1 MLFESS
7 IAQRNRAVTFTAPR
21 PNDPATDYLVG
32 NIRRA
37 YALGYNIEPG
47 WVWWNPAHR
56 RGQGGKDIRGLRS
69 NWQRLGRLP
78 LAEIE
83 RRVRGGTAN
92 GYLVH
97 GSTSCP
103 QFGGVTLLDGDTDDE
118 CRRISAAVSG
128 AMPHV
133 RSGSGW
139 WHWYA
144 RGVLKSSV
152 ALKTKD
158 TAFGPGTWYLGPNG
172 DRRTYAG
179 ALPDAAGL
187 LVPNPSRVGHLSTQH
202 VASVSI
208 SNGHSSYWIETKT
221 ADTAHRQWQRLHDR
235 AIGLVRRCEMFGWA
249 GSHTQ
254 LLELTRELA
263 QLAPEHA
270 HQAVG
275 QWWREGGAGYVDNR
289 VWAMLDTALGKYPA
303 DVVVAPER
311 VTALSQAAGGSG
323 ATTVPVS
330 ISGGAGTPQ
339 TSLPLGQ
346 SGAAPTTRS
355 VVPAQ
360 GHTGSEGGGP
370 GPVSTPTLGDGAAR
384 TGSAEDQPTPPR
396 RLPMIGD
403 PVWDAYAWTRSIR
416 AQARAADV
424 CPDAVLGAML
434 ASYASRV
441 PPSVR
446 VVTGTKM
453 PLGANLVVS
462 LVGPSGSDK
471 STAFALAQ
479 RMMNAEWSSSV
490 PVIANPGSGEAFAA
504 NLTRPDPDWQGPAR
518 QCPKVLREDPRVLFY
533 VSEGALLGSVAGRL
547 GSTWLPHLRA
557 LAVDESLSTSNATAE
572 INRQVPAQRY
582 RAAVVVGYQVIT
594 ATTVLHDT
602 GTGTAQRFLW
612 FTSLSSEDI
621 DPAALPET
629 PYAPMA
635 VPNLTRL
642 GQGVDDDQEQVHYLT
657 VTGSIT
663 RRILAE
669 QRHERLT
676 RDITA
681 TDDHDA
687 HRHMLVAKLAALAVL
702 ADGRVMINE
711 ADWLWAEALY
721 ASSAATRDELL
732 DIADQ
737 SALADRV
744 ATGRKLAD
752 TDRARKRYDG
762 DEVRVAQVVLNKVAQ
777 SGGSATRR
785 ELIRAAGR
793 DYQLVPSAL
802 DQLIAS
808 GYLVRGADNRFTQR
822 YNS

>member
-1 MLFESS
+1 MTGVVDRPIVSPPMPNVQV
-7 IAQRNRAVTFTAPR
+7 AMAVP
-21 PNDPATDYLVG
+21 DPGAEYLIG

-37 YALGYNIEPG
+37 VALGYNIEPG

-56 RGQGGKDIRGLRS
+56 GGRGGKDIRGLRS
-69 NWQRLGRLP
+69 NWQRLGGLP
-78 LAEIE
+78 LDEIE
-83 RRVRGGTAN
+83 RRIRTGAAN

-103 QFGGVTLLDGDTDDE
+103 QLGGVTLLDGDTDDE
-118 CRRISAAVSG
+118 CRRISAAVGG
-128 AMPHV
+128 AVPHV

-144 RGVLKSSV
+144 AGVLKSSIT
-152 ALKTKD
+152 LKTKD
-158 TAFGPGTWYLGPNG
+158 TAFGPGSWYLGPDG
-172 DRRTYAG
+172 RRRTYAG
-179 ALPDAAGL
+179 ALPAAAEL
-187 LVPNPSRVGHLSTQH
+187 ARVAVMPTTAPPPQTAGQPT
-202 VASVSI
+202 
-208 SNGHSSYWIETKT
+208 SSYWQT
-221 ADTAHRQWQRLHDR
+221 AKSVDTAARQWDRLHDR
-235 AIGLVRRCEMFGWA
+235 TVGFVRRCEMFGWSGA
-249 GSHTQ
+249 HTQ

-270 HQAVG
+270 HRAIG
-275 QWWREGGAGYVDNR
+275 EWFREGGAGYVDSR
-289 VWAMLDTALGKYPA
+289 VWAMLDTAFGKYPA
-303 DVVVAPER
+303 DDVATPATQPPHTVGSTPVVQPG
-311 VTALSQAAGGSG
+311 AATPHP
-323 ATTVPVS
+323 AD
-330 ISGGAGTPQ
+330 AGT
-339 TSLPLGQ
+339 T
-346 SGAAPTTRS
+346 
-355 VVPAQ
+355 
-360 GHTGSEGGGP
+360 GGGP
-370 GPVSTPTLGDGAAR
+370 GSPLATGRVDVSGGTAVPTGPTAEQ
-384 TGSAEDQPTPPR
+384 GSAPR
-396 RLPMIGD
+396 RLPMIAD
-403 PVWDAYAWTRSIR
+403 PVWDAYGWTRSIR

-479 RMMNAEWSSSV
+479 RMMNAEWPSSV

-582 RAAVVVGYQVIT
+582 RAAVVVGYQVTT

-612 FTSLSSEDI
+612 FTSLSSEDVAPGHV
-621 DPAALPET
+621 DAPHV
-629 PYAPMA
+629 PMA

-642 GQGVDDDQEQVHYLT
+642 GQGVDDLQEAVHLLT
-657 VTGSIT
+657 VTRSIT
-663 RRILAE
+663 DRIIAE

-702 ADGRVMINE
+702 ADGRVMIDE
-711 ADWLWAEALY
+711 SDWLWAEALY
-721 ASSAATRDELL
+721 AASAATRDELL
-732 DIADQ
+732 DIADDT
-737 SALADRV
+737 ARTDRV
-744 ATGRKLAD
+744 SIGRRMAD
-752 TDRARKRYDG
+752 TDRARKTYDG
-762 DEVRVAQVVLNKVAQ
+762 DEVRVAQTILNRVTKL
-777 SGGSATRR
+777 GSATKRDLAHAVR
-785 ELIRAAGR
+785 TKDRSLIPG
-793 DYQLVPSAL
+793 AL
-802 DQLIAS
+802 DQLIGS
-808 GYLVRGADNRFTQR
+808 GYLVRQTDGRFTQR
-822 YNS
+822 YNG

>member
-1 MLFESS
+1 MTGL
-7 IAQRNRAVTFTAPR
+7 VDR
-21 PNDPATDYLVG
+21 PAGATLTPNPLIDQAARDPGAEYLIN

-47 WVWWNPAHR
+47 WVYWDSEKSN
-56 RGQGGKDIRGLRS
+56 GQGSKNMRGLRKD
-69 NWQRLGRLP
+69 WQTSGMLP

-83 RRVRGGTAN
+83 ARVLSGRAN
-92 GYLVH
+92 GYMIH
-97 GSTSCP
+97 CSTSCP
-103 QFGGVTLLDGDTDDE
+103 QVGGVTLLDGDTDDE
-118 CRRISAAVSG
+118 CRRISAAVG
-128 AMPHV
+128 KAMPHV

-152 ALKTKD
+152 TLKTKD
-158 TAFGPGTWYLGPNG
+158 TAFGPGSWYVGPDG
-172 DRRTYAG
+172 QRRTYAG

-187 LVPNPSRVGHLSTQH
+187 AVVAAPPIWTPTAAAVPATEP
-202 VASVSI
+202 
-208 SNGHSSYWIETKT
+208 SYWQNVKS
-221 ADTAHRQWQRLHDR
+221 ADTANRQWERLRDR
-235 AIGLVRRCEMFGWA
+235 TIGFVRRCEMFGWSGA
-249 GSHTQ
+249 HST

-270 HQAVG
+270 HRAIGEWFQA
-275 QWWREGGAGYVDNR
+275 GGAGYVDNR
-289 VWAMLDTALGKYPA
+289 VWAMLDAALGKYPA
-303 DVVVAPER
+303 DEVVAP
-311 VTALSQAAGGSG
+311 VSAVPDANHAQVVHSLG
-323 ATTVPVS
+323 ATTPLPAGHVLAVDARSPAG
-330 ISGGAGTPQ
+330 SGLESTEPNV
-339 TSLPLGQ
+339 
-346 SGAAPTTRS
+346 AA
-355 VVPAQ
+355 
-360 GHTGSEGGGP
+360 
-370 GPVSTPTLGDGAAR
+370 
-384 TGSAEDQPTPPR
+384 PR
-396 RLPMIGD
+396 RLPMIPD
-403 PVWDAYAWTRSIR
+403 PVWDAYGWTRSIR

-434 ASYASRV
+434 ASYAARV

-479 RMMNAEWSSSV
+479 RMMAAEQPSSV

-582 RAAVVVGYQVIT
+582 RAAVVVGFQVTT
-594 ATTVLHDT
+594 ATAVLHDT

-612 FTSLSSEDI
+612 FTSLSSENLAPGQGVD
-621 DPAALPET
+621 A
-629 PYAPMA
+629 PYVPMA
-635 VPNLTRL
+635 VPHITRL
-642 GQGVDDDQEQVHYLT
+642 GQGVDDAGETEHYLT
-657 VTGSIT
+657 VTQTIT
-663 RRILAE
+663 DRIIAE
-669 QRHERLT
+669 QRHQRLT
-676 RDITA
+676 RDIAA

-702 ADGRVMINE
+702 ADGCAMIDE

-721 ASSAATRDELL
+721 AASAATRDELL
-732 DIADQ
+732 DIAEE
-737 SALADRV
+737 SASIERV
-744 ATGRKLAD
+744 TTGRRMAEG
-752 TDRARKRYDG
+752 DRARKGYDS
-762 DEVRVAQVVLNKVAQ
+762 DEVRVAQTILNRVAKL
-777 SGGSATRR
+777 GGAITKR
-785 ELIRAAGR
+785 EINRAVKNRDRSLIAGALE
-793 DYQLVPSAL
+793 QLVS
-802 DQLIAS
+802 S
-808 GYLVRGADNRFTQR
+808 GYLVRQMDGRFTQR
-822 YNS
+822 HDG

>member
-1 MLFESS
+1 MTGVVDRPIVSPPMPN
-7 IAQRNRAVTFTAPR
+7 AQVAVAVP
-21 PNDPATDYLVG
+21 DPGTDYLIG

-37 YALGYNIEPG
+37 VALGYNIEPG

-56 RGQGGKDIRGLRS
+56 GGQGGKDIRGLRS
-69 NWQRLGRLP
+69 NWQRLGGLP

-83 RRVRGGTAN
+83 RRIRTGTAN

-103 QFGGVTLLDGDTDDE
+103 QLGGVTLLDGDTDDE
-118 CRRISAAVSG
+118 CRRISAAVGG
-128 AMPHV
+128 AVPHV

-144 RGVLKSSV
+144 VGVLKSSV

-158 TAFGPGTWYLGPNG
+158 TAFGPGSWYLGPDG
-172 DRRTYAG
+172 QRRTYAG
-179 ALPDAAGL
+179 ALPGPAELARVAVMPATAPQPQPAGQ
-187 LVPNPSRVGHLSTQH
+187 PTGINPT
-202 VASVSI
+202 ASF
-208 SNGHSSYWIETKT
+208 WQTAKT
-221 ADTAHRQWQRLHDR
+221 VDTAARQWERLHDR
-235 AIGLVRRCEMFGWA
+235 TVGFVRRCEMFGWSGA
-249 GSHTQ
+249 HTQ

-270 HQAVG
+270 HRAIG
-275 QWWREGGAGYVDNR
+275 EWFREGGAGYVDNR
-289 VWAMLDTALGKYPA
+289 VWTMLDTALGKYPA
-303 DVVVAPER
+303 DEVEGPAPAG
-311 VTALSQAAGGSG
+311 VLINGSPQTAGPSMPLGESG
-323 ATTVPVS
+323 VDVPITVPALPTQEY
-330 ISGGAGTPQ
+330 AG
-339 TSLPLGQ
+339 SD
-346 SGAAPTTRS
+346 
-355 VVPAQ
+355 
-360 GHTGSEGGGP
+360 GGP
-370 GPVSTPTLGDGAAR
+370 GSPLATGRVDVSGGTAVPAGPTAEQ
-384 TGSAEDQPTPPR
+384 GSAPR
-396 RLPMIGD
+396 RLPMIAD
-403 PVWDAYAWTRSIR
+403 PVWDAYGWTRSIR

-453 PLGANLVVS
+453 PLGTNLVVS

-479 RMMNAEWSSSV
+479 RMMNAEWPSSV

-582 RAAVVVGYQVIT
+582 RAAVVVGYQVTT

-612 FTSLSSEDI
+612 FTSLSSEDVAPGHV
-621 DPAALPET
+621 DA
-629 PYAPMA
+629 PYVPMA

-642 GQGVDDDQEQVHYLT
+642 GQGVDDLQEAVHLLT
-657 VTGSIT
+657 VTRSIT
-663 RRILAE
+663 DRIITE

-702 ADGRVMINE
+702 ADGRVMIDE
-711 ADWLWAEALY
+711 SDWLWAEALY
-721 ASSAATRDELL
+721 GASAATRDELL
-732 DIADQ
+732 DIADD
-737 SALADRV
+737 AARTDRV
-744 ATGRKLAD
+744 SIGRRLAD
-752 TDRARKRYDG
+752 TDRARKTYDG
-762 DEVRVAQVVLNKVAQ
+762 DEVRVAQTILNRVTKL
-777 SGGSATRR
+777 GGSATKRS
-785 ELIRAAGR
+785 ITQAVAGR
-793 DYQLVPSAL
+793 DRSLIPGALEQLVS
-802 DQLIAS
+802 S
-808 GYLVRGADNRFTQR
+808 GYLVRQTNGRFTQR
-822 YNS
+822 YN

>member
-1 MLFESS
+1 MTGVVDRPIVSPPMPN
-7 IAQRNRAVTFTAPR
+7 AQVAVAVP
-21 PNDPATDYLVG
+21 DPGTDYLIG

-37 YALGYNIEPG
+37 VALGYNIEPG

-56 RGQGGKDIRGLRS
+56 GGQGGKDIRGLRS
-69 NWQRLGRLP
+69 NWQRLGGLP

-83 RRVRGGTAN
+83 RRIRTGTAN

-103 QFGGVTLLDGDTDDE
+103 QLGGVTLLDGDTDDE
-118 CRRISAAVSG
+118 CRRISAAVGG
-128 AMPHV
+128 AVPHV

-144 RGVLKSSV
+144 AGVLKSSV

-158 TAFGPGTWYLGPNG
+158 TAFGPGSWYLGPDG
-172 DRRTYAG
+172 QRRTYAG
-179 ALPDAAGL
+179 ALPGPAELARVAVMPATAPQTQTAGQSTGI
-187 LVPNPSRVGHLSTQH
+187 NPT
-202 VASVSI
+202 ASF
-208 SNGHSSYWIETKT
+208 WQTAKT
-221 ADTAHRQWQRLHDR
+221 IDTAARQWERLHDR
-235 AIGLVRRCEMFGWA
+235 TVGFVRRCEMFGWSGA
-249 GSHTQ
+249 HTQ

-270 HQAVG
+270 HRAIG
-275 QWWREGGAGYVDNR
+275 EWFREGGAGYVDNR
-289 VWAMLDTALGKYPA
+289 VWTMLDTALGKYPA
-303 DVVVAPER
+303 DDVATPEP
-311 VTALSQAAGGSG
+311 AG
-323 ATTVPVS
+323 VL
-330 ISGGAGTPQ
+330 ISRSPQ
-339 TSLPLGQ
+339 TSGAATSLGESGVDMPTTMPALPTQEYAGRDGGPGSPLATSRVDV
-346 SGAAPTTRS
+346 SGGTAAPT
-355 VVPAQ
+355 
-360 GHTGSEGGGP
+360 GP
-370 GPVSTPTLGDGAAR
+370 TAEQ
-384 TGSAEDQPTPPR
+384 GSAPR

-403 PVWDAYAWTRSIR
+403 PVWDAYGWTRSIR

-453 PLGANLVVS
+453 PLGTNLVVS

-479 RMMNAEWSSSV
+479 RIMNAEWPSSV

-582 RAAVVVGYQVIT
+582 RAAVVVGYQVTT

-612 FTSLSSEDI
+612 FASLSSEDVAPGHV
-621 DPAALPET
+621 DA
-629 PYAPMA
+629 PYVPMA

-642 GQGVDDDQEQVHYLT
+642 GQGVDDLQEAVHLLT
-657 VTGSIT
+657 VTRSIT
-663 RRILAE
+663 DRIIAE

-702 ADGRVMINE
+702 ADGRVMIDE
-711 ADWLWAEALY
+711 SDWLWAEALY
-721 ASSAATRDELL
+721 AASAATRDELL
-732 DIADQ
+732 DIADD
-737 SALADRV
+737 AARTDRV
-744 ATGRKLAD
+744 SIGRRLAD
-752 TDRARKRYDG
+752 TDRARKTYDG
-762 DEVRVAQVVLNKVAQ
+762 DEVRVAQTILNRVTKL
-777 SGGSATRR
+777 GGSATKRS
-785 ELIRAAGR
+785 ITQAVAGR
-793 DYQLVPSAL
+793 DRSLIPGALEQLVS
-802 DQLIAS
+802 S
-808 GYLVRGADNRFTQR
+808 GYLVRQTDGRFTQR
-822 YNS
+822 YNG